1 MADKDSGL
9 LGLIQGLRNIDPD
22 KKKGVKKGVVV
33 DSESGDKSVKIN
45 PTLSNL
51 EVKRYEN
58 IFKIF
63 KKIVFPGEEAS
74 RAGGDAS
81 AITKVLGSMNGVSGK
96 KLAGESLGA
105 LGLVALAAEGL
116 RRYWDEITAGLEGF
130 FGETLPN
137 VGVMVGKGLIASA
150 KVLGKVG
157 AKIFPTLAKL
167 TGKTL
172 LKAMRFLPY
181 IGTIASFAIAYY
193 DYQDGD
199 YVGMGLNIISGI
211 INLIPGVGTVLSV
224 LLDGY
229 IIYRELERAKD
240 DGKGDLEE
248 KTDKSILSEAA
259 GSIWG
264 ILSSKLRYLPIIGGI
279 YRWGLAA
286 MDFDAGNTASG
297 VKNLALGFLSF
308 KFGDIPSAIIDRG
321 LFGKGVA
328 TYEYMEGY
336 DGKETGLEPYNNE
349 GMTAL
354 QKSLRNK
361 QTGFFEALG
370 LAMDMGVDSF
380 FDEADK
386 AVKEAFGPKKDS
398 IFKDKYTHLGEDDY
412 KYGEI
417 KTGMGESVDNVM
429 TMFYNQQGGKGNYFL
444 NPSRAFEDLFEGSA
458 LEHPSRAAA
467 RKKRAQQD
475 VDSRAERARLLEQD
489 ILKEIYESESAAR
502 YKHGDATVDKLIKD
516 VTSGK
521 VFDPKS
527 SQMKTQALPPEVIE
541 SLLKANP
548 GYRWNHKTGKM
559 QHESEFDPSASID
572 DTDMASDT
580 KLALEEQRKTNKLL
594 GEVLSKSGG
603 NTSGIAGIDLNIDYN
618 PMFGSTQ
625 GMMA

>member
-9 LGLIQGLRNIDPD
+9 VGLIQGLRNIDPD
-22 KKKGVKKGVVV
+22 KKKGVRKGVVV

-63 KKIVFPGEEAS
+63 KKIVFPGEEAG

-81 AITKVLGSMNGVSGK
+81 AISKVLGSMNGVSGK

-116 RRYWDEITAGLEGF
+116 RRYWDEITTGLEGF

-167 TGKTL
+167 SGKTL

-193 DYQDGD
+193 DFKDGD
-199 YVGMGLNIISGI
+199 YVGMGLNIISGL

-229 IIYRELERAKD
+229 IIYRELERATD
-240 DGKGDLEE
+240 DGKGDLSE
-248 KTDKSILSEAA
+248 KNDKSIISEAA
-259 GSIWG
+259 GKIWG
-264 ILSSKLRYLPIIGGI
+264 VISSKLRYLPIIGGI

-286 MDFDAGNTASG
+286 KDFGASRWASG

-308 KFGDIPSAIIDRG
+308 KFGDIPSAIIDRS

-354 QKSLRNK
+354 QKSLRNR

-370 LAMDMGVDSF
+370 TAMDMGINGF
-380 FDEADK
+380 FDALDK
-386 AVKEAFGPKKDS
+386 TVKEKFGPKKDS
-398 IFKDKYTHLGEDDY
+398 IYKNKYTHLGKDDF
-412 KYGEI
+412 KHGDI
-417 KTGMGESVDNVM
+417 KTGSEAIDNVL
-429 TMFYNQQGGKGNYFL
+429 TMFANQKGGKSNYVL
-444 NPSRAFEDLFEGSA
+444 NPAGAFEDLLEGSI
-458 LEHPSRAAA
+458 LEHPSRKIA
-467 RKKRAQQD
+467 RQKQAQAD
-475 VDSRAERARLLEQD
+475 VDSRKKRARLLEQQ
-489 ILKEIYESESAAR
+489 ILKQFYEDESGAR
-502 YKHGDATVDKLIKD
+502 LRHGDEAIDKLVKD
-516 VTSGK
+516 VAAGE
-521 VFDPKS
+521 VFDPKA
-527 SQMKTQALPPEVIE
+527 SQFKTQALPPEVIE
-541 SLLKANP
+541 AFKNANP
-548 GYRWNHKTGKM
+548 GYRYNPKTGKM
-559 QHESEFDPSASID
+559 QHGSEFDPSASID

-580 KLALEEQRKTNKLL
+580 KLALEEQKKTNKLL

-618 PMFGSTQ
+618 PMFGSSQ